1 MGAEATFSGT
11 EVSPVSKRAHA
22 SKVETKGLMIWL
34 RSVEPSE
41 RAMGLLLA
49 RHLRHA
55 LQNTGSL
62 ITGRNAKR

>member
-34 RSVEPSE
+34 RSLSAQPEPSRLVL
-41 RAMGLLLA
+41 RASWPWL
-49 RHLRHA
+49 
-55 LQNTGSL
+55 TV
-62 ITGRNAKR
+62 GRA